1 MIGATSLPQAGLGLL
16 NSAPLGRRGWPVMG
30 VKPLRSSMCSVEK
43 SSYRV
48 AGNCRSLPCG
58 RQGRS
63 PRGSTAHGSR
73 VRINALKAHRFVSP
87 GNPLGTRGPQTHRAP
102 KGRNSVIP
110 IARGGRGTVRIP
122 APSGHDEL
130 WRSGCP
136 GRGPGLANSRPVGAV
151 RWRAGGGIRIE
162 VIGLLRTPL
171 WHEFAGAVVEE
182 RRSIPGA
189 GRALS
194 APNPLSGAFLVL
206 DTFEGS
212 GR

>member
-1 MIGATSLPQAGLGLL
+1 MHFRVRIPRKLGALLGLL
-16 NSAPLGRRGWPVMG
+16 APQRRREKGSFSAIPESKSLQP
-30 VKPLRSSMCSVEK
+30 KYALRC
-43 SSYRV
+43 
-48 AGNCRSLPCG
+48 L
-58 RQGRS
+58 
-63 PRGSTAHGSR
+63 
-73 VRINALKAHRFVSP
+73 RIARAPFQALKAHRFVSP
-87 GNPLGTRGPQTHRAP
+87 GQPPGTRGPQSHRAL
-102 KGRNSVIP
+102 KGPNAVIP

-122 APSGHDEL
+122 APSGHEEL
-130 WRSGCP
+130 RRSGCP

-151 RWRAGGGIRIE
+151 TWRAGGGIRIE